1 MKKRVSNRPFISTSI
16 TIATLVLA
24 VAVSCGAAPAKNKG
38 RSNARNTAVLNP
50 TTYDPRI
57 SLAPLVEKVSPAV
70 VNIRTTVQVNPMQG
84 MFGPGDLFQ
93 WFFGP
98 GQGGP
103 GRPSVPGPKSQQR
116 SVGSGFIIS
125 GDGLVVTN
133 HHVVTGAEDIEVQID
148 DDRTFAA
155 ELVGSD
161 ERTDVALLR
170 LHNAKGLPV
179 VRFGNSDK
187 LRVGDHVVAIGNPFG
202 LDHTVTSG
210 IVSAKER
217 VIGAGPYDDFIQTD
231 ASINPGN
238 SGGPLFNLAGEVIGI
253 NTAINPQG
261 QGIGFAIP
269 SSLASKVIDALNSG
283 GQVVRGWLGIGFQPL
298 NEELAKA
305 FGVSDK
311 DGAVVVANVTR
322 DSPAEKG
329 GMMSGDIIVSVNGK
343 RLTKAKQL
351 PSVVAN
357 LKPETTATVEVIRD
371 SKARKLKIKIGQ
383 MPDEESVKKSKPS
396 AKDGKTKLGLTVQ
409 ELDNRTRKQ
418 LDAKDVEGILV
429 TQVHA
434 SSPASGILVR
444 GDIIVEMNRERIR
457 NVVEFAKMTKSLRKG
472 DDLLLHI
479 YRRGG
484 WRYVVVRL

>member
-1 MKKRVSNRPFISTSI
+1 MSRKPLVNISI
-16 TIATLVLA
+16 TMAVLVMA
-24 VAVSCGAAPAKNKG
+24 VAVACAAAPAGSKG
-38 RSNARNTAVLNP
+38 KSKDHGAGVLNP
-50 TTYDPRI
+50 TTYDPQL

-70 VNIRTTVQVNPMQG
+70 VNIRTTVQAKSMQG
-84 MFGPGDLFQ
+84 MLGPRDLFQ

-98 GQGGP
+98 GPGGQQ
-103 GRPSVPGPKSQQR
+103 RPPAPGPQRQQR

-125 GDGLVVTN
+125 ADGLVVTN
-133 HHVVTGAEDIEVQID
+133 HHVVTGAEEIEVQIAD
-148 DDRTFAA
+148 GRTFKA

-161 ERTDVALLR
+161 QRTDVALLR
-170 LHNAKGLPV
+170 LHNAKDLPV
-179 VRFGNSDK
+179 VRFGDSDK

-238 SGGPLFNLAGEVIGI
+238 SGGPLFNLASEVIGI

-269 SSLASKVIDALNSG
+269 SSLASTVIDALNDG

-311 DGAVVVANVTR
+311 DGAIVVASVNR

-329 GMMSGDIIVSVNGK
+329 GMKSGDIIASVNGRK
-343 RLTKAKQL
+343 LTKAKQL
-351 PSVVAN
+351 PSIVAN
-357 LKPETTATVEVIRD
+357 LKPGKVATVKVIRD
-371 SKARKLKIKIGQ
+371 GKAHKLKIKIGQ
-383 MPDEESVKKSKPS
+383 MQSETDGRKTKPS
-396 AKDGKTKLGLTVQ
+396 MSEGKTKLGIMVQ
-409 ELDNRTRKQ
+409 ELDDRIRKQ
-418 LDAKDVEGILV
+418 LDAEEVEGVLV
-429 TQVHA
+429 TQINPD
-434 SSPASGILVR
+434 SPARGVLSP
-444 GDIIVEMNRERIR
+444 GDIVVEINRERVR
-457 NVVEFAKMTKSLRKG
+457 NMKEFAKQTEKLRSG

-484 WRYVVVRL
+484 WRYVVVRM